1 LRQIIYLD
9 HQDHIAT
16 IRDKL
21 ERAQANEVIL
31 VIPPR
36 YVELRDL
43 VKLKLLKRYAQHRA
57 IDLALVV
64 RDGETRTLAREVGFV
79 LTSSVKRGRTI
90 DIASDVDPDQEGEGV
105 TTREGMPR
113 RTGVSYDAKKPPS
126 IAGRI
131 VALVVALSALG
142 LVAAALLYLVLPAAT
157 ITLAPDALRLATE
170 LEITAEEG
178 LVDIDYGQARIPAQ
192 IIAVEIEGTGNT
204 PTTGQRDIP
213 DAHAEGTAV
222 FANKTDEAV
231 TVPQGTIVRTSSG
244 AIKRFYT
251 VIDVELPATRGAHSR
266 VNIVAVEPGPQGNVK
281 ALTIRGIEGDAIFSV
296 DVINDQPTTG
306 GGLKRVSEVTVED
319 LGRAKNALLQRMN
332 QEALAKLQ
340 AQLGVTQFIPAG
352 TVAIEPI
359 EEYYSSEVGDI
370 AEEVSVR
377 LVVVASG
384 TVIGGDEANTL
395 VLRLMESQMPEGFRI
410 SPETLRF
417 HQPEL
422 LDSAPGRIVFKMSAS
437 GTAIAEITLD
447 EVKRVITGTTA
458 DEAYAAILAGWQLS
472 QPPTIEV
479 TPEWLGRIP
488 WIPYRITIDILT
500 SDA

>member
-21 ERAQANEVIL
+21 QHAQANEVLL

-36 YVELRDL
+36 YQELRDL
-43 VKLKLLKRYAQHRA
+43 VKLKLLKRYARDLA

-79 LTSSVKRGRTI
+79 LTRSVKRGRTI
-90 DIASDVDPDQEGEGV
+90 DISSDGDDEESTDEGS
-105 TTREGMPR
+105 P
-113 RTGVSYDAKKPPS
+113 TGVAYEPKQAPS
-126 IAGRI
+126 IAARAVALI
-131 VALVVALSALG
+131 VALVALG
-142 LVAAALLYLVLPAAT
+142 AVAAALLYLVLPAAT
-157 ITLAPDALRLATE
+157 IILVPDSLPLQAE

-178 LVDIDYGQARIPAQ
+178 LADIDYGQARIPAQ
-192 IIAVEIEGTGNT
+192 ILAVELEGTGNT

-213 DAHAEGTAV
+213 DAHAEGTVV

-251 VIDVELPATRGAHSR
+251 VIDVELPAERGSHAR

-281 ALTIRGIEGDAIFSV
+281 ALTIRDIEGDAIFSV

-306 GGLKRVSEVTVED
+306 GGLKRVSEVTAED
-319 LGRAKNALLQRMN
+319 LGRVKNALLQRMHT
-332 QEALAKLQ
+332 EALAKLQ
-340 AQLGVTQFIPAG
+340 AQLGETQFIPAG

-359 EEYYSSEVGDI
+359 EEHYSSDVGDI
-370 AEEVSVR
+370 AEEVSLR

-395 VLRLMESQMPEGFRI
+395 VLRLLESQMPEGYQI
-410 SPETLRF
+410 ASETLRF

-422 LDSAPGRIVFKMSAS
+422 LDSTPGRIVFNMSAS
-437 GTAIAEITLD
+437 GTAMTDVDPDA
-447 EVKRVITGTTA
+447 VRRSVAGMTA
-458 DEAYAAILAGWQLS
+458 DEAYEAILAGWRLA
-472 QPPTIEV
+472 QPPSIEV
-479 TPEWLGRIP
+479 TPDWLGRIP
-488 WIPYRITIDILT
+488 WIPYRISIDVQST
-500 SDA
+500 AATPGA